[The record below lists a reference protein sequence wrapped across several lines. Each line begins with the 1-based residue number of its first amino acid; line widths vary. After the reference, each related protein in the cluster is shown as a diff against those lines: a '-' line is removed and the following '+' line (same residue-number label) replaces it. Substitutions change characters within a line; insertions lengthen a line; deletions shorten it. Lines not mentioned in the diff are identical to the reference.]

1 MTTLRL
7 LKFDAQEYAIQ
18 TKSRT
23 AETERAYIEGYP
35 AHLWIYRLAASRY
48 WWIRYYWNGKV
59 CRKSTKQTG
68 KREAVSFA
76 KSDYDNIITQGTVVD
91 PRSSVTNFGVLG
103 EAAAVTERAKLQRGD
118 LTKMTH
124 DNFVYR
130 YQKSVLPYFGDLDVK
145 NINYQA
151 LENYVT
157 ELSATGI
164 SGTTIR
170 SYLQIVRRVLM
181 LACRRGLLPAVPEF
195 PRVKIKLK
203 ARGWFS
209 PVEYLTL
216 YRTARRLAGVT
227 MEIRKYQ
234 DSLGNQHTQYVRR
247 DDRENKLGTRM
258 YYVKMTQDLRW
269 LIVFMVNGY
278 IRPTDI
284 RHMQH
289 KHVDVVRGDYTYLRL
304 RLPESKGHTNPITT
318 MPRAVTAY
326 LDRKSVV

>member
-1 MTTLRL
+1 
-7 LKFDAQEYAIQ
+7 
-18 TKSRT
+18 
-23 AETERAYIEGYP
+23 
-35 AHLWIYRLAASRY
+35 
-48 WWIRYYWNGKV
+48 
-59 CRKSTKQTG
+59 
-68 KREAVSFA
+68 
-76 KSDYDNIITQGTVVD
+76 
-91 PRSSVTNFGVLG
+91 
-103 EAAAVTERAKLQRGD
+103 
-118 LTKMTH
+118 MTH

-195 PRVKIKLK
+195 PSVKIKLK

-247 DDRENKLGTRM
+247 DDRDNKLGTRM
-258 YYVKMTQDLRW
+258 CVCLRAKGIPIPLQQCQDRSRRIW
-269 LIVFMVNGY
+269 LCEGNMRETAPRERSVGKIMCLFPS
-278 IRPTDI
+278 IPTA
-284 RHMQH
+284 
-289 KHVDVVRGDYTYLRL
+289 G
-304 RLPESKGHTNPITT
+304 ITH
-318 MPRAVTAY
+318 
-326 LDRKSVV
+326 